1 VFVHYYLSE
10 GVVLENL
17 FQSLGVIT
25 TGGATAVSP
34 CMFRQVFYF
43 LFIFCFWLCASLMS
57 RFSLGVLLL
66 QRLDVFGI
74 ILILIYFLYQKKAR
88 LVQVPYG

>member
-1 VFVHYYLSE
+1 VFVHYYLLE

-34 CMFRQVFYF
+34 CMFRQVIY
-43 LFIFCFWLCASLMS
+43 LFIYFFV
-57 RFSLGVLLL
+57 FSCVHL
-66 QRLDVFGI
+66 
-74 ILILIYFLYQKKAR
+74 
-88 LVQVPYG
+88 